1 MLLRIFLKD
10 AVLVTTAAA
19 YHLAVTPPNPPV
31 AEKDRQA
38 KGFFEGGAVHLLNVK
53 KAIIWSFILL
63 EIYSSLYNAP
73 ANSLRTLP
81 SFTPAFLI
89 GASLAV
95 SGSLLRLWCYKTLGK
110 LFDFQFRIHPDHK
123 LITSGPYSYVRHPSY
138 LGAFSMRLGVVMV
151 VFAPGSW
158 MIEYGR
164 LHILSILAGGFWCV
178 DEAIVIIMLWKR
190 MRAEDEGLRK
200 KFGDE
205 WDRFEQKVPYR
216 LVPSVY

>member
-1 MLLRIFLKD
+1 MLLRILLKNII
-10 AVLVTTAAA
+10 LVTTAAA
-19 YHLAVTPPNPPV
+19 YHLGVTPPNPLV
-31 AEKDRQA
+31 EEKDRQA
-38 KGFFEGGAVHLLNVK
+38 KGFFEGRAIHMLNVK

-63 EIYSSLYNAP
+63 EIYSSLHNAP

-81 SFTPAFLI
+81 SSTPAFLI

-95 SGSLLRLWCYKTLGK
+95 AGSLLRLWCYKTLGK

-138 LGAFSMRLGVVMV
+138 LGAFAMRLGVAMV

-158 MIEYGR
+158 MMEFGQ

-178 DEAIVIIMLWKR
+178 DEAFVIIMLWKR

-200 KFGDE
+200 KFGNE
-205 WDRFEQKVPYR
+205 WDQFAQTVPYR
-216 LVPSVY
+216 LVPGLY